1 MSLKRTMLSKQN
13 WAIYGISPDSEKFGY
28 KIPKIMKES
37 EYKLF
42 GINKKYAGQEIMGIK
57 VYSSLEE
64 VEEDIDCID
73 VIVNPKIS
81 LSVIDE
87 AVKKGV
93 KYLWFQPNTFDDEVI
108 AKLKTTNIE
117 YVDDD
122 CVYKILKG
130 ENH

>member
-13 WAIYGISPDSEKFGY
+13 WAIYGISPDPAKFGY
-28 KIPKIMKES
+28 KIPQVMKES

-42 GINKKYAGQEIMGIK
+42 GINKKYAGHEIMGIK
-57 VYSSLEE
+57 VYASLEE
-64 VEEDIDCID
+64 VEENIDCID
-73 VIVNPKIS
+73 VIVNPKVS
-81 LSVIDE
+81 LTVIDE

-108 AKLKTTNIE
+108 SKLKTTDIQ